1 MQLLSIPHTYSHAVS
16 LTNSKYTKRLISSYP
31 NTSSLLLQPQMLAH
45 IPLSLFLPPSLSA
58 PPHALPSPSALPA
71 QPPKPTRSFTQTPK
85 PIERTHYCGV
95 RSKSSCAILVKPTLA
110 YLLTKTKMLS
120 FSSTEQSQFI
130 QNIAQFLCTWYSH
143 RANLI
148 ELSTTTGIAQN
159 PMLVNA

>member
-1 MQLLSIPHTYSHAVS
+1 LS
-16 LTNSKYTKRLISSYP
+16 
-31 NTSSLLLQPQMLAH
+31 
-45 IPLSLFLPPSLSA
+45 LPPSLSA
-58 PPHALPSPSALPA
+58 PPHAPPSPSALPA

-85 PIERTHYCGV
+85 LIERTHYCGI
-95 RSKSSCAILVKPTLA
+95 RSESSYAILVKPTLA

-130 QNIAQFLCTWYSH
+130 QNIAQFLCAQYSH

-159 PMLVNA
+159 PMLLSA

>member
-1 MQLLSIPHTYSHAVS
+1 MPFPSPIQNILNALSLLIPIHPPYSSNPKCSHTS
-16 LTNSKYTKRLISSYP
+16 LYPCSYP
-31 NTSSLLLQPQMLAH
+31 H
-45 IPLSLFLPPSLSA
+45 PSLHHLM
-58 PPHALPSPSALPA
+58 PFLLPLPSRRN
-71 QPPKPTRSFTQTPK
+71 PPNPRDLSQTPK

-143 RANLI
+143 RTNLI

-159 PMLVNA
+159 PMLLSA